1 METFSKPGPAKVGP
15 MNPDQRPPAR
25 SGFSVRI
32 RKLATIVGGAK
43 RLSERSGL
51 SRAVIG
57 KYLSGKSDPS
67 RERLVKLADAAGISI
82 RWLATGEGE
91 MSRHDDSF
99 VFMPGSEIGSGQ
111 LSVASD
117 QAVDYVAF
125 KTEWVRESLRADP
138 GRLALIEARGDA
150 MAPTIHGGDLL
161 LIEMSAQS
169 FGPEGVYAIIRPDGL
184 AVKRLVRRLD
194 GMIEVRS
201 DNPLHGYEVASP
213 GAFNVMGR
221 VLWFGRRL

>member
-1 METFSKPGPAKVGP
+1 
-15 MNPDQRPPAR
+15 MNPNQRVPAP

-32 RKLATIVGGAK
+32 RELATFVGGPK
-43 RLSERSGL
+43 QLSQRSGL

-91 MSRHDDSF
+91 MSRNDDSF
-99 VFMPGSEIGSGQ
+99 IFMPRSEIGSDRM
-111 LSVASD
+111 SVVSD
-117 QAVDYVAF
+117 QVVDYVAF
-125 KTEWVRESLRADP
+125 KTEWIRETLRADP

-150 MAPTIHGGDLL
+150 MAPTIHSGDLV
-161 LIEMSAQS
+161 LIEMSTQS

>member
-1 METFSKPGPAKVGP
+1 

-25 SGFSVRI
+25 SGFAVRI
-32 RKLATIVGGAK
+32 RKLATFVGGPK

-67 RERLVKLADAAGISI
+67 RERLVKLADAAGVSI

-91 MSRHDDSF
+91 MSGTDDGF
-99 VFMPGSEIGSGQ
+99 VFMPREIGSGQ
-111 LSVASD
+111 LPVASD

-125 KTEWVRESLRADP
+125 KTEWVRETLCADP

-150 MAPTIHGGDLL
+150 MTPTIHSGDLV
-161 LIEMSAQS
+161 LIEVSAQS
-169 FGPEGVYAIIRPDGL
+169 FGPEGVYAIIGADGL

-201 DNPLHGYEVASP
+201 DNPLHGHEVASP

>member
-1 METFSKPGPAKVGP
+1 M
-15 MNPDQRPPAR
+15 
-25 SGFSVRI
+25 
-32 RKLATIVGGAK
+32 
-43 RLSERSGL
+43 
-51 SRAVIG
+51 IG

-67 RERLVKLADAAGISI
+67 RERLVKLAEAAGISI

-91 MSRHDDSF
+91 MSRNDDSF
-99 VFMPGSEIGSGQ
+99 IFMPRSEIGSDRM
-111 LSVASD
+111 SVVSD
-117 QAVDYVAF
+117 QVVDYVAF
-125 KTEWVRESLRADP
+125 KTEWVRETLRADP

-150 MAPTIHGGDLL
+150 MAPTIHSGDLV